1 MSSWP
6 CANGAAVKFG
16 RKLFRLW
23 LVGTSLWII
32 GCSFVIY
39 NAYQEPYDI
48 WLFLD
53 PEDEQYR
60 QCWPQTAPT
69 ESSVAQH
76 AARVQRV
83 ATCYRVLNRIRQTTT
98 RFDVLKQGIVTI
110 VAVPALVLGAGSLL
124 LSFTSYRRR
133 SDDREPSA
141 SRSGRRVSGA

>member
-1 MSSWP
+1 MVWWP
-6 CANGAAVKFG
+6 CADGAAVKSG

-32 GCSFVIY
+32 GCSVVIY

-60 QCWPQTAPT
+60 ECWPKAAPT
-69 ESSVAQH
+69 DSSLAQH
-76 AARVQRV
+76 AARVHRV
-83 ATCYRVLNRIRQTTT
+83 ATCYRVLNRMRQTTT

-110 VAVPALVLGAGSLL
+110 VAVPALVLAAGSLL
-124 LSFTSYRRR
+124 LSFTAYPRR
-133 SDDREPSA
+133 SDDR
-141 SRSGRRVSGA
+141 